1 MYCDLKY
8 VFGEKIN
15 SMTDYF
21 FELKIIDGILLLPSG
36 DGTKWGRR
44 LVFLRVEWISVTPV
58 SQLKII
64 H

>member
-8 VFGEKIN
+8 VFGEKMN

-44 LVFLRVEWISVTPV
+44 LVFFKS
-58 SQLKII
+58 
-64 H
+64 